1 MVSSIGGNGAV
12 STVFKQQRQQV
23 INQQA
28 EQQVK
33 DHHQEVNRQA
43 QEYFSAESRRS
54 YLDARKGRYVNLSI

>member
-1 MVSSIGGNGAV
+1 MVSSIDGNGAV
-12 STVFKQQRQQV
+12 VKVFKQQRQQV

-43 QEYFSAESRRS
+43 QEDFLAESRRNAP
-54 YLDARKGRYVNLSI
+54 DDRKGRSVDLSI